1 MFKDSEYYKLERPR
15 LLSPKAYSSTSQSC
29 SLRLHHIS
37 TRSCHH
43 DGATDVLL
51 WKSHRDTN
59 GPGGVLMPMSLRPRI
74 KFWTRRYPPPSGA
87 PKLEHGSGGSS
98 HSLSEGGG
106 GRAGEELGESGTQ
119 LPVGAAKNRGTR
131 LPCPEWPGCTRLADT
146 APNLHEDKLQGQ
158 ASSCRPAGASVRW
171 GSQGHWHRQ
180 GWSWW

>member
-98 HSLSEGGG
+98 HSLSEGEGG
-106 GRAGEELGESGTQ
+106 GRARNWGRAAPSSQWGQLRIEEPDCLALNGPGAQDWLTQ
-119 LPVGAAKNRGTR
+119 PRIYMRT
-131 LPCPEWPGCTRLADT
+131 
-146 APNLHEDKLQGQ
+146 
-158 ASSCRPAGASVRW
+158 SCRDRHQAADLLVPA
-171 GSQGHWHRQ
+171 
-180 GWSWW
+180 